1 MGYDR
6 ASRPLSFI
14 ASLLSKKYTTV
25 PGVSKLQK
33 TAKKVAGEATLPDD
47 PQEGREDNNI
57 SNLSDEGSSDKEPEF
72 TGDIWG
78 PI

>member
-14 ASLLSKKYTTV
+14 ASLLSKKYTAV

-33 TAKKVAGEATLPDD
+33 TAKVAGKATLPED

-57 SNLSDEGSSDKEPEF
+57 SNLSGEGSSDKEPELI
-72 TGDIWG
+72 GDIWG